1 LLSGGKNMKTINMQ
15 IMDSDVL
22 IIGSGIAGLR
32 AALEVSKLG
41 RRALLIS
48 KGPLGKA
55 NNTYLAGGLFA
66 FGAESADIHAHID
79 KTLKS
84 GRGLNNL
91 KLVETF
97 AKQAP
102 TMVRELQEM
111 GMRGK
116 MHKTGLITRQSS
128 LIGGPKITPPLIRAC
143 QESGVQY
150 LDGIMVTD
158 LVTQDQSCIGA
169 IGFHRRTGAVFGF
182 GSRAVV
188 LATGG
193 AGAIYSQNNNAPG
206 STGDGYA
213 LALEAGLD
221 LVDMEFVQFYPLVRA
236 KGGQARM
243 IVPAVLADL
252 GKITNRLGEDLKEKY
267 ELREKPIALA
277 SRDRLARA
285 LFQEISQ
292 GKGIDGAIH
301 LDLREVKDAAI
312 PFNKETI
319 EILKRNLVYHLA
331 PVKIAPACHHT
342 MGGLGIDITGHTEI
356 RGLFAAGEVVG
367 GIHGA
372 NRMGG
377 NALSESLVFGALAA
391 QSALKY
397 ADSRPPSKHF
407 QGEAEELAR
416 KTFARSLGE
425 NSKPITARPL
435 MTKLGRILWEKAGIL
450 RDEKSLKESI
460 DGIDGVLGE
469 LEGHGAGNPLDLF
482 RVFECRNAALSAR
495 AIAVSALKRTESR
508 GSHYRTDFPKEN
520 NAWLKHI
527 YVRMS
532 QGIPELSRIVSI

>member
-1 LLSGGKNMKTINMQ
+1 MGKINMQ

-32 AALEVSKLG
+32 AALEVSKSG
-41 RRALLIS
+41 RQALLLS

-66 FGAESADIHAHID
+66 FGAESADVRAHID

-91 KLVETF
+91 ALVEEF
-97 AKQAP
+97 AKWAP
-102 TMVRELQEM
+102 LMVRELQEM
-111 GMRGK
+111 GMGGT
-116 MHKTGLITRQSS
+116 MHKMGLVTRQSS

-143 QESGVQY
+143 QELGVQY

-169 IGFHRRTGAVFGF
+169 IGFQKRTGVVLGF
-182 GSRAVV
+182 PSRAVV

-213 LALEAGLD
+213 LALEAGLE
-221 LVDMEFVQFYPLVRA
+221 LMDMEFVQFYPLVRA

-267 ELREKPIALA
+267 DLREKPIALA

-285 LFQEISQ
+285 LFQEISE
-292 GKGIDGAIH
+292 GNGIDGAIY

-312 PFNKETI
+312 PFNKKAI
-319 EILKRNLVYHLA
+319 EILKRNLLYHVA

-342 MGGLGIDITGHTEI
+342 MGGLCVDVTGRTQT

-377 NALSESLVFGALAA
+377 NALSESLVFGSLAA
-391 QSALKY
+391 RSAVEC
-397 ADSRPPSKHF
+397 ADSRPSLKHF
-407 QGEAEELAR
+407 QDTVEEIAC
-416 KTFARSLGE
+416 KTFARSFME
-425 NSKPITARPL
+425 NSTPFTARPL
-435 MTKLGRILWEKAGIL
+435 TAKLGRILWEKAGIL
-450 RDEKSLKESI
+450 RDESSLKESI
-460 DGIDGVLGE
+460 DGIDSVFRE
-469 LEGHGAGNPLDLF
+469 LEGHGAINPLDLF
-482 RVFECRNAALSAR
+482 RVFECRNATLSAR

-508 GSHYRTDFPKEN
+508 GSHYRKDFPKEN
-520 NAWLKHI
+520 EDWLKHI
-527 YVRMS
+527 YVRMGR
-532 QGIPELSRIVSI
+532 GIPEVSRIVPI

>member
-1 LLSGGKNMKTINMQ
+1 MRSINMQ

-66 FGAESADIHAHID
+66 FGAESADVGAHVD

-91 KLVETF
+91 ALVEEF
-97 AKQAP
+97 AKRAP
-102 TMVRELQEM
+102 LMVRELQEM
-111 GMRGK
+111 GMRGT
-116 MHKTGLITRQSS
+116 MHKMGLITRQSS

-143 QESGVQY
+143 QELGVQY

-158 LVTQDQSCIGA
+158 LVTLDQSCMGA
-169 IGFHRRTGAVFGF
+169 IGFHKRTGAVLGF
-182 GSRAVV
+182 RSSAVV

-213 LALEAGLD
+213 LALGAGLE
-221 LVDMEFVQFYPLVRA
+221 LMDMEFVQFYPLVRA

-252 GKITNRLGEDLKEKY
+252 GKIKNRLGEDLKEKY
-267 ELREKPIALA
+267 DLQEKPIALA

-292 GKGIDGAIH
+292 GNGIDGAIH
-301 LDLREVKDAAI
+301 LDLREVKDASI
-312 PFNKETI
+312 PFNKESI
-319 EILKRNLVYHLA
+319 EILKRNLLYHVA

-342 MGGLGIDITGHTEI
+342 MGGLGIDVTGRTEI
-356 RGLFAAGEVVG
+356 SGLFAAGEVVG

-391 QSALKY
+391 RSAVEC
-397 ADSRPPSKHF
+397 ADSKPMSKDF
-407 QGEAEELAR
+407 QDRAEEMAR
-416 KTFARSLGE
+416 IKFVRSMGAD
-425 NSKPITARPL
+425 SKPSNARPL
-435 MTKLGRILWEKAGIL
+435 MAKLGRTLWEKAGIL
-450 RDEKSLKESI
+450 RDERSLKESI
-460 DGIDGVLGE
+460 DGIDSVLGE
-469 LEGHGAGNPLDLF
+469 LEGHGASNPLDLF
-482 RVFECRNAALSAR
+482 KAFECKSAALSAR
-495 AIAVSALKRTESR
+495 AIVVSALKRTESR
-508 GSHYRTDFPKEN
+508 GSHYRKDFPREN
-520 NAWLKHI
+520 EDWLKHI
-527 YVRMS
+527 HVRMG
-532 QGIPELSRIVSI
+532 QGIPEVSRIVSI